1 MENEV
6 NNEDEETADN
16 LNQLQKNLLE
26 QTKINQIYISII
38 LRYKEYIEEKE
49 HISVAELPRF
59 VTPKNTKIQEKV
71 TNFKSTF
78 GTYIYERDFYY
89 ASLLGYDFIKKEIDD
104 INLPLEFW
112 FYPNEILEFK
122 IGDIM
127 DKNILLCSLFIG
139 LGNPSTK
146 VFAIINNN
154 KQDIFTYYEFNEKI
168 YKFDIKND
176 ISVFESKEKMIS
188 DLLINENTIAYE
200 FNNQIYN
207 DIN

>member
-127 DKNILLCSLFIG
+127 DKNILLCSLLIG